1 MQCDLNFSL
10 SWIMHEKYFH
20 GDVHLL
26 PKHDIAI
33 LELENAIDFDKYG
46 MQNFVQENS
55 NAFQFARHP
64 KIRPLCLPDPRPGK
78 DVKVDTDVFVAG
90 WGKTNYAGFQA
101 TILQKTTLKV
111 VRNQECQKAYDF
123 KYPDSVVPEHLCA
136 YAKGTDA
143 CQGDSGGPLFTS
155 RPKRLRRSKEGLKPL
170 LNCDKQLAKFYF
182 R

>member
-1 MQCDLNFSL
+1 
-10 SWIMHEKYFH
+10 
-20 GDVHLL
+20 
-26 PKHDIAI
+26 
-33 LELENAIDFDKYG
+33 

-78 DVKVDTDVFVAG
+78 DIKVDTDVFVAG

-111 VRNQECQKAYDF
+111 VSNQDCQKAYDF

-155 RPKRLRRSKEGLKPL
+155 RPKRLRRSKTGFIASFKL
-170 LNCDKQLAKFYF
+170 
-182 R
+182 